1 MWYCQLSRVFFK
13 VAIITLGFQRSD
25 DDTIL
30 TEEREWL
37 AQTKS
42 SLQPGLGWLLQ
53 ISKQKIRSWADW
65 LAGWISWWTPILFL
79 SWRRNID
86 SAYQFASLW
95 LGNLLVSY
103 QIEISRPAGGGFIFL
118 FPVVAAGGGSP
129 YQPPCWRSLFR
140 PLPVP
145 SYKLLW
151 HEFPRPGLLTG
162 AAYDVNTGW
171 WEEHTML
178 VLPIGLSCRGCRRR
192 MWTEIIWLSSDT
204 SG

>member
-42 SLQPGLGWLLQ
+42 SLQPSLAWPGWLLQ
-53 ISKQKIRSWADW
+53 ISKQKMRSW
-65 LAGWISWWTPILFL
+65 AGWISWWTPILFL
-79 SWRRNID
+79 SWRRNTD

-103 QIEISRPAGGGFIFL
+103 QIEISRGCWRRLQSSYFQS
-118 FPVVAAGGGSP
+118 VVAGGGSP
-129 YQPPCWRSLFR
+129 GSPGSPRVDVPYFVPFP
-140 PLPVP
+140 PLPTNYSDMNFPVP
-145 SYKLLW
+145 DFWQAPLM
-151 HEFPRPGLLTG
+151 
-162 AAYDVNTGW
+162 
-171 WEEHTML
+171 ML
-178 VLPIGLSCRGCRRR
+178 IRDDERSTQC
-192 MWTEIIWLSSDT
+192 
-204 SG
+204 